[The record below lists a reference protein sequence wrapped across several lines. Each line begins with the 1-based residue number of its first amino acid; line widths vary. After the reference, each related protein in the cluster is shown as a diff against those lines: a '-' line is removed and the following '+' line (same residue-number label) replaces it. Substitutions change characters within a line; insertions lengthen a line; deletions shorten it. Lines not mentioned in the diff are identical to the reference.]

1 MNELINNL
9 FSSISN
15 CMIFG
20 LIPLGKT
27 LHVFLPMLITIVM
40 TKMGIKF
47 KQILVFIFLLC
58 VLKELYDLT
67 AINSDIYD
75 SVKDLI
81 LDMIYPLFVIS
92 VQKSRRLSEALSI
105 KQKIPTQYSLYL
117 KSENVYLAKDKIL

>member
-1 MNELINNL
+1 
-9 FSSISN
+9 
-15 CMIFG
+15 
-20 LIPLGKT
+20 
-27 LHVFLPMLITIVM
+27 M

-92 VQKSRRLSEALSI
+92 VQKSRRLSEAQSI